1 MDNGQ
6 AIFQGELS
14 TLRYGGQPNSVVV
27 RLIRIW
33 DCIIPPLNMFVGI
46 DFLVVDSQ
54 GFGMHGCI
62 PLDAADIFRS
72 SLLEGKLYRISVFE
86 IEARKKKN
94 LTLRSLWRP
103 SSSLMSELGLVKL
116 QNQSRPFLEN
126 ISALLRMMKFL
137 HVIIDRDVL
146 GLLEAVTDVTESTL
160 PNNKGIVFK
169 RDIYLTL
176 LTGEGVI
183 VRLWNPKV
191 DDLDVTSIARLGY
204 KPLLAIA
211 GLHIKQYQGHSFPAE
226 LHLVVNALTVVRL
239 LGFMLIPIFKKP
251 FKLERGYNAGCT
263 KSLLGPF
270 CHVFTCRLER
280 RIVEQ
285 LLYTNPAAIK
295 GPKSS
300 EFLQRWCNL
309 IQRQVV
315 TIHHIDIL
323 SISCHSC
330 SLRLSLILEHAGF
343 KLRVVVFG
351 TLAHRLTGLDAT
363 MLHFAKKIDWK
374 VIPVDTASIINMEYD
389 FVLGVLKRS
398 TGCGMA
404 FKIYQFATIATGV

>member
-14 TLRYGGQPNSVVV
+14 TLRFGGQPNSVVV

-54 GFGMHGCI
+54 VGFGMHGCI
-62 PLDAADIFRS
+62 PLDAADICRS
-72 SLLEGKLYRISVFE
+72 WY
-86 IEARKKKN
+86 
-94 LTLRSLWRP
+94 LT
-103 SSSLMSELGLVKL
+103 
-116 QNQSRPFLEN
+116 
-126 ISALLRMMKFL
+126 
-137 HVIIDRDVL
+137 DVL
-146 GLLEAVTDVTESTL
+146 GLLEAITDVTECTL

-176 LTGEGVI
+176 LTLDHIPYICNCGERVI

-191 DDLDVTSIARLGY
+191 DDLDVTSIALLGY

-211 GLHIKQYQGHSFPAE
+211 GLHIKQYQGCKCINSCSTTRIYVDPNIQETIQA
-226 LHLVVNALTVVRL
+226 R
-239 LGFMLIPIFKKP
+239 
-251 FKLERGYNAGCT
+251 ER
-263 KSLLGPF
+263 SLLDGSMVEF
-270 CHVFTCRLER
+270 ISGDLTDIGHKFSFHDAQR
-280 RIVEQ
+280 RTVEQ

-295 GPKSS
+295 GLK
-300 EFLQRWCNL
+300 FRVLAKIVQLDLKAGWYYY
-309 IQRQVV
+309 
-315 TIHHIDIL
+315 
-323 SISCHSC
+323 SCQQC
-330 SLRLSLILEHAGF
+330 SLGLKRLNNADHCRIYGLTVPRRNLRLSLILEHAGF

-363 MLHFAKKIDWK
+363 MLHFAQKINWK
-374 VIPVDTASIINMEYD
+374 VIPVDTTSIINMEYD

-404 FKIYQFATIATGV
+404 FKIYQFATIATGARLPS